1 MVRFF
6 NQKEEVM
13 SLELTPYGKKKFAD
27 GEFSPEFYS
36 FYDSDI
42 LYDGVYGN
50 LYEEQNNIV
59 SRITNKTVRLK
70 PVARF
75 TGSSASVFSYAS
87 ANARDEFIQDNVANS
102 TFFRVLGQSS
112 PWEQKVPAWNIRPTS
127 IGDAG
132 FNEGVVYNSSN
143 VIPMMSA
150 TLQIKYDTTA
160 MQNGQTSYTLLS
172 NDKIVLDVRELNTI
186 FKGNGN
192 FDIQVM
198 LSGTDGEFR
207 SLEFINAQTA
217 QGTQLLEQRDPYALS
232 RRLNGT
238 EEQIFES
245 FPVLTDNLVE
255 FFLDISVDNEIEN
268 IETVM
273 NSTLYNEQINRTPVD
288 ICDVADR
295 LGGAD

>member
-1 MVRFF
+1 
-6 NQKEEVM
+6 M

-150 TLQIKYDTTA
+150 TLQIKY
-160 MQNGQTSYTLLS
+160 
-172 NDKIVLDVRELNTI
+172 
-186 FKGNGN
+186 
-192 FDIQVM
+192 
-198 LSGTDGEFR
+198 
-207 SLEFINAQTA
+207 
-217 QGTQLLEQRDPYALS
+217 
-232 RRLNGT
+232 
-238 EEQIFES
+238 
-245 FPVLTDNLVE
+245 
-255 FFLDISVDNEIEN
+255 
-268 IETVM
+268 
-273 NSTLYNEQINRTPVD
+273 
-288 ICDVADR
+288 
-295 LGGAD
+295 